1 VKVLHVIT
9 RLNQGGTA
17 RWLEKLSRGLAAADW
32 ESVVVVG
39 EVGQNEL
46 EDGCFQ
52 ELHALRVK
60 SLGKEKGLV
69 DDIRSFFILRK
80 IIRDQKPDVLNTH
93 TSKAGVI
100 GRLAA
105 NSIFGSR
112 PRVIHTYHGHL
123 LYGYF
128 SKPLTKIIVLVEKCM
143 SYLTDQFI
151 SAGKTVRDELIQ
163 SGIGVISDYSIIN
176 PGVDSPVEFDPII
189 RNRFGISKDAIVVGW
204 MGRFEKV
211 KSPQRVLDLANQ
223 FPSIIFLMA
232 GTGKLFSEI
241 QSKAPANLLLP
252 GWSDANEIW
261 SASDIAL
268 LTSENEALP
277 IVLIEAGLAG
287 LPAVAENVGAVAE
300 VISDKK
306 TGFLCNSLE
315 ERVQAITLLIEDI
328 QLRHQMGSNARIHCL
343 THFSPQKF
351 IDDHI
356 GVYLSVVRK

>member
-1 VKVLHVIT
+1 MKVLHVIT

-17 RWLEKLSRGLAAADW
+17 RWLEKLSKGLTSADW

-39 EVGQNEL
+39 EVGSNEL
-46 EDGCFQ
+46 EDSCFP
-52 ELHALRVK
+52 ELLGLRVK
-60 SLGKEKGLV
+60 SLGKEKGLLN
-69 DDIRSFFILRK
+69 DIRSFFILRK
-80 IIRDQKPDVLNTH
+80 IISDQKPDLVNTH

-105 NSIFGSR
+105 NSFFSSR

-128 SKPLTKIIVLVEKCM
+128 PKPLTQIIVLVEKCM
-143 SYLTDQFI
+143 SSLTDRFI
-151 SAGKTVRDELIQ
+151 SAGKTVRDELVQ
-163 SGIGVISDYSIIN
+163 SGIGDVSDYSIIN
-176 PGVDSPVEFDPII
+176 PGVDSPAKFDSII
-189 RNRFGISKDAIVVGW
+189 RDRFGISKDSIVVGW

-223 FPSIIFLMA
+223 FPSVIFLMA
-232 GTGKLFSEI
+232 GTGKLFTEI
-241 QSKAPANLLLP
+241 QSKAPANLFLP

-300 VISDKK
+300 VISDKI
-306 TGFLCNSLE
+306 TGFLCNSFE
-315 ERVQAITLLIEDI
+315 ERVQAITLLIEDSK
-328 QLRHQMGSNARIHCL
+328 LRGQMGSNARIQCL
-343 THFSPQKF
+343 TNFSPEKF

-356 GVYLSVVRK
+356 AAYLSVLPQ